1 MKSITIQKRKSFINE
16 EFIFLLKVD
25 NIEYK
30 LPYRF
35 QTAIDFDEIL
45 IVLAYPEP
53 SIDDCSKFEQE
64 GCTTLFAFDK
74 KNREL
79 IWTKKRIWNIWSKE
93 IRTEAD
99 FLSKKGYDDYVKL
112 YQNRETIIAQSDDW
126 EIVYAVETGEELVSC
141 AIR

>member
-1 MKSITIQKRKSFINE
+1 MKSIKFREKKSFLDKDVL
-16 EFIFLLKVD
+16 FILEVD
-25 NIEYK
+25 GIEYL

-35 QTAIDFDEIL
+35 QSAIDFEETL
-45 IVLAYPEP
+45 IVLAYPKP
-53 SIDDCSKFEQE
+53 SSDDYSKFEQE

-74 KNREL
+74 KSRKL

-112 YQNRETIIAQSDDW
+112 YQNRETIIAHSDDW
-126 EIVYAVETGEELVSC
+126 EKVFVVESGEELVSC

>member
-1 MKSITIQKRKSFINE
+1 MKSIKVQKQKSFLDNDAL
-16 EFIFLLKVD
+16 FFLKIDGV
-25 NIEYK
+25 EYK

-35 QTAIDFDEIL
+35 QSAIDFEETL

-53 SIDDCSKFEQE
+53 SIDDCSKFEQD

-74 KNREL
+74 KSREL
-79 IWTKKRIWNIWSKE
+79 IWTKKRIWNIWSNE

-99 FLSKKGYDDYVKL
+99 FLSKKGYEGYIKL
-112 YQNRETIIAQSDDW
+112 YQNRETITAQSDDW
-126 EIVYAVETGEELVSC
+126 EIVYVVETGEELVSC